1 MEQQILKSDIMTS
14 IIESKCPYC
23 SGWLESRKGK
33 YGMFYKCSICRQNV
47 SEKYLERMSDVH
59 FKIRPIS

>member
-1 MEQQILKSDIMTS
+1 MTS